1 MDGLMLKHDL
11 SYYCSDRENSAHV
24 PSFRLEIQIV
34 FSFDM
39 TYSIDS
45 FIKDIVFELWELF
58 IDIEKSASCHFSLN
72 VEVTCKSNF

>member
-11 SYYCSDRENSAHV
+11 RYYRSDRENSAHI
-24 PSFRLEIQIV
+24 PSFRLEKQIV

-39 TYSIDS
+39 TYSVDS
-45 FIKDIVFELWELF
+45 FIKEIVFELWELF
-58 IDIEKSASCHFSLN
+58 MDIEKTASRHFSLN